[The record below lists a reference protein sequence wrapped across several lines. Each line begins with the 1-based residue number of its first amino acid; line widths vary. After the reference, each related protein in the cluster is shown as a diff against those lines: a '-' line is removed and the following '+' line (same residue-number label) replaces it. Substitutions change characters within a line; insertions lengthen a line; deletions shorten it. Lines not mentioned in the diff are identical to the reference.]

1 MGRSARQDWDD
12 LLDPKWNGKI
22 IIRDPLASG
31 TMRAVFGLII
41 ERGLQATGD
50 TAAGVAW
57 LRRLDAQTK
66 VYEQNPALVS
76 EKIARQEGLVTVW
89 DLPDVL
95 ISRRRGMPIG
105 YVFPRSGT
113 VAIEDGIAVVRG
125 AKHRAAA
132 RAFVDFVGSVE
143 MQLAAA
149 REVYRLPARLD
160 LPADSLPD
168 WVRDVRRRMVVADVD
183 WNLITEHGP
192 EWMRWW
198 DQHVRGT
205 GRAR

>member
-1 MGRSARQDWDD
+1 MPIRKPTSGSAARRSSS
-12 LLDPKWNGKI
+12 LK
-22 IIRDPLASG
+22 
-31 TMRAVFGLII
+31 
-41 ERGLQATGD
+41 GD
-50 TAAGVAW
+50 TAAGFAW

-113 VAIEDGIAVVRG
+113 VLIEDEIAVVRNT
-125 AKHRAAA
+125 KHLAAA
-132 RAFVDFVGSVE
+132 RAYVDFVGSPE

-149 REVYRLPARLD
+149 REVYRVPARQD
-160 LPADSLPD
+160 LPVDSLPE
-168 WVRDVRRRMVVADVD
+168 WVRDVRRRMVVANVD
-183 WNLITEHGP
+183 WHLLAEQGP

-205 GRAR
+205 GGGR